1 MLALLSLAAG
11 AARRMSIVVPL
22 LAALWALVLW
32 AML

>member
-1 MLALLSLAAG
+1 MLAALSLAAG
-11 AARRMSIVVPL
+11 AARRLALVVPP